1 MARVEHDHS
10 AAQWNALKAAWGGWP
25 TAARPTGHCSATVEV
40 LEGAATVP
48 TTIAVSDGAADE
60 VVTACLAAAG
70 GTRVGSESRLLESD
84 SDPG

>member
-1 MARVEHDHS
+1 MASAGSRKAQATRRRKRRMARVEHDHS

-48 TTIAVSDGAADE
+48 TTIAVSDGPP
-60 VVTACLAAAG
+60 
-70 GTRVGSESRLLESD
+70 TRW
-84 SDPG
+84 